1 MLIEQCERLDTD
13 KDVLRLLAQLMR
25 HPLEWGGT
33 FKTINKGISRGSP
46 MSPLFAA
53 IYLKPLDDAMDIAQ
67 IAYVRYM
74 DDWIILT
81 TNRHKLRKGIALV
94 NQVLNQLKVTKHPN
108 KTWMGKIDRGFAYR

>member
-1 MLIEQCERLDTD
+1 MLIEQCERLGTD

-53 IYLKPLDDAMDIAQ
+53 ISVCAIHGRLDYSHYQSSQTSQRHSLSESGIKPA
-67 IAYVRYM
+67 
-74 DDWIILT
+74 
-81 TNRHKLRKGIALV
+81 KS
-94 NQVLNQLKVTKHPN
+94 N
-108 KTWMGKIDRGFAYR
+108 KTSQ